1 MNFTPVFKSKK
12 GDISYLKYANGIG
25 SVFAMT
31 FSGVI
36 NRLDSFPSNLFGRG
50 LSYIF
55 SQIENGE
62 GDLSDPVDTS
72 IYYDLYHMLISLNGT
87 SEEFTPV
94 KENVEIFSTSKN
106 SKVTAIY
113 ISDVLKADEDFGF
126 WKNITWKQTV
136 SSARIV
142 VALKV
147 AETEEELLKLKWQYY
162 ISETPSEG
170 YGSPHPSEYVV
181 IKDLDRFN
189 LKGRYMQFKVELE
202 TDSAFVNPI
211 VSEFIIT
218 YAAKHAVF
226 FFTRKIKIDRT
237 TNLDNIILTA
247 NYSEPENTEIRF
259 GLANSNTAN
268 WQDYKI
274 VNLDELITL
283 PSNWGSILK
292 VGIKLSSYSDTKYPV
307 IQEFAFLLGTDS
319 DNKLNET

>member
-1 MNFTPVFKSKK
+1 
-12 GDISYLKYANGIG
+12 
-25 SVFAMT
+25 
-31 FSGVI
+31 
-36 NRLDSFPSNLFGRG
+36 
-50 LSYIF
+50 
-55 SQIENGE
+55 
-62 GDLSDPVDTS
+62 
-72 IYYDLYHMLISLNGT
+72 
-87 SEEFTPV
+87 
-94 KENVEIFSTSKN
+94 
-106 SKVTAIY
+106 
-113 ISDVLKADEDFGF
+113 
-126 WKNITWKQTV
+126 
-136 SSARIV
+136 
-142 VALKV
+142 
-147 AETEEELLKLKWQYY
+147 
-162 ISETPSEG
+162 
-170 YGSPHPSEYVV
+170 
-181 IKDLDRFN
+181 
-189 LKGRYMQFKVELE
+189 MQFKVELE